1 MDCFCG
7 LKIKDYVDT
16 DALFVIL
23 EQKILFFYAFFL
35 ISQLLSNAM
44 SKKKKI
50 QDNNRFYSLLRP
62 FVDFACRRS
71 YRRFEVHGQEG
82 LPRDGALIYGINHS
96 NTLMDALV
104 VLATSHHKKV
114 FMARGDIFANPT
126 VAKILRFTRI
136 LPLFR
141 IRNGVAAVRNNT
153 DSIEQAVDVVRDKVG
168 LYLFPEGR
176 HRTKHSLLQ
185 LSKGIFHIALDSN
198 REFGKEQPIYIVPVG
213 IEYGDYFRF
222 RSTCLVH
229 FGEAIN
235 VTDFI
240 NNSTEENEA
249 VLMNQLREMLW
260 GRISKLITFIPDNE
274 DYEPTWEIVKMK
286 NEKRSGGLFKKML
299 RNRATV
305 EKIQRYKQE
314 HPEEANALFARVM
327 DFSKKRVEHKISVTS
342 TAKKRPLLDALW
354 KLVVALI
361 GLPYFIASSVV
372 NAIIWIPTLIIKSKL
387 KDKAFSNT
395 VCFGGKF
402 LLSPL
407 VFIGGT
413 IALFCTLP
421 WYWALGG
428 TVLLFFSYDFW
439 YDYQELVRRM
449 VSDIRWSFKTKLRKE
464 YKSLNLN
471 NLF

>member
-1 MDCFCG
+1 M
-7 LKIKDYVDT
+7 
-16 DALFVIL
+16 A
-23 EQKILFFYAFFL
+23 
-35 ISQLLSNAM
+35 
-44 SKKKKI
+44 KKI
-50 QDNNRFYSLLRP
+50 QDNNFLYTVLRP
-62 FVDFACRRS
+62 LVDFNARRS
-71 YRRFEVHGQEG
+71 YRRFEVHGQKN
-82 LPRDGALIYGINHS
+82 LPKDGALIYGINHS

-153 DSIEQAVDVVRDKVG
+153 DSMEQAVDVVHDKVG

-198 REFGKEQPIYIVPVG
+198 REFGEQQPVYIVPVG
-213 IEYGDYFRF
+213 IEYGDYFRY
-222 RSTCLVH
+222 RSTCMVN

-249 VLMNQLREMLW
+249 VLMNQLRAML
-260 GRISKLITFIPDNE
+260 GERISKLITFIPDDE
-274 DYEPTWEIVKMK
+274 DYDAIWEIVKMK
-286 NEKRSGGLFKKML
+286 NEKRAGGLYKKML

-305 EKIQRYKQE
+305 EKVLQYKEE
-314 HPEEANALFARVM
+314 HPEEAKELFAKVL
-327 DFSKKRVEHKISVTS
+327 DFSKERVRQKISVTS
-342 TAKKRPLLDALW
+342 TAKKRPLLNSLW
-354 KLVVALI
+354 KLLVAII
-361 GLPYFIASSVV
+361 GLPYFLASTVA
-372 NAIIWIPTLIIKSKL
+372 NAIVWIPMVIMKSKL
-387 KDKAFSNT
+387 KDKAWGNT
-395 VCFGGKF
+395 ICYGSRF
-402 LLSPL
+402 LLLPL

-421 WYWALGG
+421 WYWALAGA
-428 TVLLFFSYDFW
+428 VALFFSYDIWF
-439 YDYQELVRRM
+439 DYQELVRRM
-449 VSDIRWSFKTKLRKE
+449 VSDIRWAFKGKLRKA
-464 YKSLNLN
+464 YRDLSLNK
-471 NLF
+471 LF

>member
-1 MDCFCG
+1 M
-7 LKIKDYVDT
+7 
-16 DALFVIL
+16 A
-23 EQKILFFYAFFL
+23 
-35 ISQLLSNAM
+35 
-44 SKKKKI
+44 KKKKI
-50 QDNNRFYSLLRP
+50 QDNNVLYSFLRP
-62 FVDFACRRS
+62 YVDFCSKHS
-71 YRRFEVHGQEG
+71 YRRFEVHGREK
-82 LPRDGALIYGINHS
+82 LPQDGSLIFGINHS

-104 VLATSHHKKV
+104 VLATSRHKKV

-126 VAKILRFTRI
+126 VAKILKFLRI

-153 DSIEQAVDVVRDKVG
+153 DSMEQAVDVVHDKVG

-185 LSKGIFHIALDSN
+185 LSKGIFHIAMDSN
-198 REFGKEQPIYIVPVG
+198 REFGQEQPVYLVPVG

-222 RSTCLVH
+222 RSTCMVN
-229 FGEAIN
+229 FGEPIN

-260 GRISKLITFIPDNE
+260 TRISKLITYIPDDE
-274 DYEPTWEIVKMK
+274 DYDATWEIVKMK
-286 NEKRSGGLFKKML
+286 NEKRVGGLYSKML

-305 EKIQRYKQE
+305 EKVVQYKAEQ
-314 HPEEANALFARVM
+314 PEESKDLFARVLSFAK
-327 DFSKKRVEHKISVTS
+327 DRVKNKISVTS
-342 TAKKRPLLDALW
+342 TAKKRPLLNSLW
-354 KLVVALI
+354 KLLLAII

-372 NAIIWIPTLIIKSKL
+372 NAIIWIPTVIVKSKL

-395 VCFGGKF
+395 VCFGGKL

-428 TVLLFFSYDFW
+428 MVLLFFSYDFW
-439 YDYQELVRRM
+439 YDYQELVRRV
-449 VSDIRWSFKTKLRKE
+449 VSDIRWAFKTKLRQE
-464 YKSLNLN
+464 YRSLGLN
-471 NLF
+471 KLF

>member
-1 MDCFCG
+1 M
-7 LKIKDYVDT
+7 
-16 DALFVIL
+16 AR
-23 EQKILFFYAFFL
+23 Q
-35 ISQLLSNAM
+35 S
-44 SKKKKI
+44 KI
-50 QDNNRFYSLLRP
+50 QDNNLLYNFVRP
-62 FVDFACRRS
+62 LVDFNARRS
-71 YRRFEVHGQEG
+71 YRRFEVHGQEN
-82 LPRDGALIYGINHS
+82 LPKDGALIYGINHS

-126 VAKILRFTRI
+126 VAKILKFTRI

-141 IRNGVAAVRNNT
+141 IRNGAAAVRSNS
-153 DSIEQAVDVVRDKVG
+153 DSIEQAVDVVHDKVG

-213 IEYGDYFRF
+213 IEYGDYFRY
-222 RSTCLVH
+222 RSTCMVN

-260 GRISKLITFIPDNE
+260 ERISKLITFIPDDE
-274 DYEPTWEIVKMK
+274 DYDATWEIVKMK
-286 NEKRSGGLFKKML
+286 NEKRAGGLYKKML

-305 EKIQRYKQE
+305 EKIQHYKEQ
-314 HPEEANALFARVM
+314 HPEEAKNLFAKVM
-327 DFSKKRVEHKISVTS
+327 DFAKNRVRQKISVTS
-342 TAKKRPLLDALW
+342 TAKKRPLLNSLW
-354 KLVVALI
+354 KFLLALI
-361 GLPYFIASSVV
+361 GLPYFIASTVA
-372 NAIIWIPTLIIKSKL
+372 NAIAWIPALVIKSKL

-395 VCFGGKF
+395 VCFGSRF
-402 LLSPL
+402 LVASL

-421 WYWALGG
+421 WCWALGG
-428 TVLLFFSYDFW
+428 MVLLFFSYDFW

-449 VSDIRWSFKTKLRKE
+449 VSDIRWAFKGKLRRE
-464 YKSLNLN
+464 YRELGLNEK
-471 NLF
+471 F